1 MGQSETPWG
10 SGGWMEGNM
19 CGAHMYMSVFVCDG
33 GVGGEWGAEKRSRGG
48 CRLSTQAKKSKL
60 MNPLT

>member
-33 GVGGEWGAEKRSRGG
+33 GVGSRKEEPG
-48 CRLSTQAKKSKL
+48 RMQTVYSS
-60 MNPLT
+60 

>member
-1 MGQSETPWG
+1 MGQSETPGG
-10 SGGWMEGNM
+10 SGGWRGGKG
-19 CGAHMYMSVFVCDG
+19 CGANMYVWVFVG
-33 GVGGEWGAEKRSRGG
+33 GGGGGGEWGAEKRSRGG